1 MLRVI
6 SGKYKGK
13 RLSSPR
19 GKDIRPTPVRLRKR
33 MFDILGYRIIG
44 STFLD
49 GFAGTG
55 SVGIEAYSLGASEVF
70 FIEKDPEAI
79 KVLKKNLTRI
89 GDPPELKVIEN
100 DFNMGVRELHE
111 RGILMDFIFVDPPYD
126 FLDYANPLKILFK
139 RNILKEDGIII
150 LQKRCDQDI
159 KKPFFEVFRE
169 IREGKNCLM
178 FLRR

>member
-13 RLSSPR
+13 KLSSPR
-19 GKDIRPTPVRLRKR
+19 GRDIRPTPVRLRKR
-33 MFDILGYRIIG
+33 MFDILGYSIIG
-44 STFLD
+44 ASFLD

-70 FIEKDPEAI
+70 FIENDPEAI
-79 KVLKKNLTRI
+79 KVLRKNVARI
-89 GDPPELKVIEN
+89 GEPSEIKIVEN
-100 DFNMGVRELHE
+100 DFNMGIRELHE
-111 RGILMDFIFVDPPYD
+111 KGVLVDFVFIDPPYEL
-126 FLDYANPLKILFK
+126 LDYANPLKILFK
-139 RNILKEDGIII
+139 RNILKDEGIII
-150 LQKRCDQDI
+150 LQKRCDQKI

-169 IREGKNCLM
+169 IKEGKNCLV

>member
-13 RLSSPR
+13 KLSSPK

-44 STFLD
+44 ASFLD

-70 FIEKDPEAI
+70 FIESDPEAI
-79 KVLKKNLTRI
+79 KVLKKNVARI
-89 GDPPELKVIEN
+89 GEPPEIKVIEK
-100 DFNMGVRELHE
+100 DFNMGIRELHE
-111 RGILMDFIFVDPPYD
+111 KGVLVDFVFIDPPYE
-126 FLDYANPLKILFK
+126 FLDYANPFKILFK
-139 RNILKEDGIII
+139 RNILKDEGIII
-150 LQKRCDQDI
+150 LQKRCDQKI

-169 IREGKNCLM
+169 IKEGKNCLV